1 MIRTLFW
8 RGLVAGL
15 IAGLAAG
22 AFAFVFGEPLI
33 DRAIAV
39 EAAREPA
46 AHAEDALVSRDGQR
60 VGLFLATGIYGL
72 ALGGLFGLV
81 FAFARGRVRAR
92 SDLWLSVGLAGALFA
107 AVVLVPFVNYP
118 AAPPGVGDPAT
129 ITERTLLY
137 GTVVA
142 TSLLALLAAWRAARS
157 VPQRAAWWLRP
168 LAGLAVFAATA
179 AMVAFVLP
187 TIDEAPESFP
197 SDLPWDFRLTS
208 LGVQVVLWASLGLAF
223 GFGVRRA
230 PLGARTG

>member
-1 MIRTLFW
+1 MIRTLFL

-22 AFAFVFGEPLI
+22 GFAFAFGEPLI

-39 EAAREPA
+39 EEVSEPA
-46 AHAEDALVSRDGQR
+46 GHAEEALVSRDGQR

-92 SDLWLSVGLAGALFA
+92 SDLWLSVGLAATLFA
-107 AVVLVPFVNYP
+107 AVVLVPLVNYP

-137 GTVVA
+137 LTVVV
-142 TSLLALLAAWRAARS
+142 TSLLALLAAWRVARS
-157 VPQRAAWWLRP
+157 VPENAPSWLRP
-168 LAGLAVFAATA
+168 VASLAVFAATA
-179 AMVAFVLP
+179 ATVAYVLP
-187 TIDEAPESFP
+187 AVDEAPESFP
-197 SDLPWDFRLTS
+197 SDLLWDFRLTS
-208 LGVQVVLWASLGLAF
+208 LGVQAVLWTSLGLAF
-223 GFGVRRA
+223 GIGVRRA
-230 PLGARTG
+230 RLGARTG

>member
-1 MIRTLFW
+1 MIRTLFL

-22 AFAFVFGEPLI
+22 VFAFAFGEPLI

-39 EAAREPA
+39 ETASEPA
-46 AHAEDALVSRDGQR
+46 GHAEEALVSRDGQR
-60 VGLFLATGIYGL
+60 VELFFATGIYGL

-81 FAFARGRVRAR
+81 FAFGRGRVGAR

-118 AAPPGVGDPAT
+118 AAPTGVGDPAT

-137 GTVVA
+137 LTVVA

-157 VPQRAAWWLRP
+157 VPQRAAW
-168 LAGLAVFAATA
+168 
-179 AMVAFVLP
+179 
-187 TIDEAPESFP
+187 
-197 SDLPWDFRLTS
+197 
-208 LGVQVVLWASLGLAF
+208 
-223 GFGVRRA
+223 
-230 PLGARTG
+230 